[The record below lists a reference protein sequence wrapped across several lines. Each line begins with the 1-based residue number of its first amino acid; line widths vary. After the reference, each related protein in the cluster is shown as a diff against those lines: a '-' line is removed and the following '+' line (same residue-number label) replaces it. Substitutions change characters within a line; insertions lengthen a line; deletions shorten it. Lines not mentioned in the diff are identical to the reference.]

1 MNILYASSE
10 AHPLIKTGG
19 LADVAGSLPV
29 AIKKLGHDIRLLLP
43 AYHDVLAKCSE
54 LKEVAQLNLP
64 TAQYPVKILQGKLTN
79 SQVTLWLV
87 DYPAAFNRPGNPYM
101 TLQGEPWPDNPH
113 RFTLLA
119 RAAVE
124 LSQNRAGL
132 NWQADIVHCNDWQT
146 ALAPALLNL
155 EPLRPATLF
164 TIHNL
169 AYQGIYKKEM
179 FDALALPT
187 DLWHPQGVEFH
198 NQLNMIKGGIAYA
211 DIITTVSPTYAHE
224 IQGSEYGNGLEGMLR
239 HRGERLFGIL
249 NGVDYEE
256 WNPEKDRYLAK
267 RYSASHFES
276 KTENKR
282 ALQQESGLPIRDKTP
297 LIGLIARLVDQKGID
312 LLINALPHLIKQDV
326 QLVILG
332 SGEQRYEQQ
341 LLQWQQW
348 HPEKISVTIGYD
360 ESLAHRIEGSS
371 DMFLMPSRFEPCGL
385 NQLYSLKYGTVPI
398 VRRAGG
404 LADTVI
410 EASKQNIKNRTAT
423 GIVFDHADTHAICWA
438 LDRAITLFH
447 QPDIWQQLCKT
458 GMAQIF
464 DWKSCAEKY
473 LKLYKKAE
481 NFKGL

>member
-1 MNILYASSE
+1 MNILFVCSE

-19 LADVAGSLPV
+19 LADVAGSLPL
-29 AIKKLGHDIRLLLP
+29 AINELGHDIRLVLP
-43 AYHDVLAKCSE
+43 AYHELRAKCSD
-54 LKEVAQLNLP
+54 LKTVAQLTLP
-64 TAQYPVKILQGKLTN
+64 TAQHPVKILEGKLAN

-113 RFTLLA
+113 RFALLS

-132 NWQADIVHCNDWQT
+132 NWQADIVHSNDWQT
-146 ALAPALLNL
+146 ALAPALLSL

-169 AYQGIYKKEM
+169 AYQGVYKKEL
-179 FDALALPT
+179 FEQLELPWAL
-187 DLWHPQGVEFH
+187 WQQQGVEFH
-198 NQLNMIKGGIAYA
+198 HMLNMIKGGITYA

-224 IQGSEYGNGLEGMLR
+224 IQGSEYGNGLEGVLR
-239 HRGERLFGIL
+239 HRNERLFGIL
-249 NGVDYEE
+249 NGVDYDE
-256 WNPEKDRYLAK
+256 WNPETDPHLSTHYNTLNFADKIK
-267 RYSASHFES
+267 
-276 KTENKR
+276 NKR
-282 ALQQESGLPIRDKTP
+282 ALQKERGLPVRDKTP
-297 LIGLIARLVDQKGID
+297 LIGLVARLVDQKGID
-312 LLINALPHLIKQDV
+312 LLINALPHLIKQEV

-332 SGEQRYEQQ
+332 SGERRYEQQ
-341 LLQWQQW
+341 LQQWQQW
-348 HPEKISVTIGYD
+348 HPDKISVQIGYD

-404 LADTVI
+404 LADSVV
-410 EASKQNIKNRTAT
+410 EASKQNIADQTAT

-438 LDRAITLFH
+438 LDQAISLYH
-447 QPDIWQQLCKT
+447 QPKIWQQLCKT
-458 GMAQIF
+458 GMAQVF
-464 DWKSCAEKY
+464 DWKSSAERY
-473 LKLYKKAE
+473 LALYKKAQD
-481 NFKGL
+481 FRGW